1 MQCRIVLPTCS
12 NSFLIH
18 IYTRYEFLKQEFC
31 VITIIIYTYTD
42 VYSPYIICSVD
53 EVEVIYP
60 NDGMGG
66 VQGSPTSVHTRDS
79 GITVESAGVWEEQL
93 ARVLKVAYSTHISIV
108 ARHSSITKKKE
119 QIGPESMHML

>member
-1 MQCRIVLPTCS
+1 MYIPP
-12 NSFLIH
+12 
-18 IYTRYEFLKQEFC
+18 
-31 VITIIIYTYTD
+31 II
-42 VYSPYIICSVD
+42 IICSVD

-108 ARHSSITKKKE
+108 ARHSSITKKKNKLA
-119 QIGPESMHML
+119 QKACICYNYIHAR